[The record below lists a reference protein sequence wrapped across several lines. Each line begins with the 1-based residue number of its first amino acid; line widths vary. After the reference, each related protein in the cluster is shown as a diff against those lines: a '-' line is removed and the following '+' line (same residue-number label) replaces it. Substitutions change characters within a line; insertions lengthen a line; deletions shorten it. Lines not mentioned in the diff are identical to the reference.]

1 MLRKKIGFLGCGNM
15 GKGILA
21 GLLAKRIA
29 LPGDIRVYDVV
40 PEKLAG
46 IKRQFKVK
54 TAANMRELV
63 KQSDIVILAIKP
75 QDLSAASREIRPDWK
90 ASHILVTILAGVST
104 QRIRKELGSGVRV
117 VRAMPNLGATIGEAV
132 TAVTASRKSD
142 LKTGNQIFSGCGAVL
157 NLPEKYFDAVT
168 ALSGSG
174 PAYFFHLI
182 ELMENEAVRL
192 GLSENAA
199 RLLVKQT
206 AKGAALL
213 ACQSQEPASILRQ
226 RVTSKGGTTE
236 AALNTLAEGKF
247 PMLFGRAIANA
258 VKRAKKLGR
267 G

>member
-1 MLRKKIGFLGCGNM
+1 M

-21 GLLAKRIA
+21 GLLGKRIA
-29 LPGDIRVYDVV
+29 SPGDIRVYDVI
-40 PEKLAG
+40 PEKLVR

-54 TAANMRELV
+54 TAANMGELV
-63 KQSDIVILAIKP
+63 KHSDIVVLAIKP
-75 QDLSAASREIRPDWK
+75 QDLSAASREIRPNLK
-90 ASHILVTILAGVST
+90 ATHLLVTILAGVSIK
-104 QRIRKELGSGVRV
+104 RIRKEFGSHVRV

-132 TAVTASRKSD
+132 TAVTSSRKSD
-142 LKTGNQIFSGCGAVL
+142 LKTGNHIFSGCGAVL

-182 ELMENEAVRL
+182 ELMEKEAVRL
-192 GLSENAA
+192 GLSESQA

-213 ACQSQEPASILRQ
+213 ACHSEEPASILRQ

-236 AALNTLAEGKF
+236 AALNTLAKGNF
-247 PMLFGRAIANA
+247 PGLFGRAISNA
-258 VKRAKKLGR
+258 VKRAKELGR